1 MAEVKTYSA
10 NQLAIVCGNH
20 IVTGYAD
27 DSFVT
32 IEPNGESVTSVVGCD
47 GEVGRA
53 VNPDKTCKVK
63 LSLMQTSASNK
74 FFTQMWNRDRKDGTG
89 VFPLLIKD
97 LSGELVCSADS
108 AWVVTAPTRTYGK
121 NLNNREIQLA
131 TGACEITE

>member
-10 NQLAIVCGNH
+10 NQIVIVCGNH

-53 VNPDKTCKVK
+53 VNPDKTSKIK
-63 LSLMQTSASNK
+63 LSLLQTSASNA
-74 FFTQMWNRDRKDGTG
+74 FFTQMWNNDRKDGSG

-97 LSGELVCSADS
+97 LGGGLVCSADS
-108 AWVVTAPTRTYGK
+108 AWVSTAPTRTFGK
-121 NLNNREIQLA
+121 GLNNREIQLA
-131 TGACEITE
+131 TGACEIIE